1 MSFVSLFLMTVFFNA
16 RNSTNRRE
24 LWGGVSVGRLN
35 AMEGK
40 VMQMASLGG
49 GIYGGFVLGSSGQGA
64 LLGTPWPPIFATSPG
79 GVLQS
84 SMAAQWRIAL
94 LLAGVRRLHN
104 QATDVLL
111 RAAPYAIG
119 GVAAFWTIE
128 RLVTSFSRIT

>member
-1 MSFVSLFLMTVFFNA
+1 MSFVSLFLSTVFFNA

-24 LWGGVSVGRLN
+24 LWGGVGRLN

-49 GIYGGFVLGSSGQGA
+49 GIYGGFVLGASVQGA

-94 LLAGVRRLHN
+94 LLAGGVAFIWSIGRGWSGLSRDSVAGRRLE
-104 QATDVLL
+104 
-111 RAAPYAIG
+111 
-119 GVAAFWTIE
+119 TI
-128 RLVTSFSRIT
+128 ITT